1 MRVLV
6 IEYEPI
12 IRMDLAFLVGS
23 MGHAVVGPFSDE
35 DEAIAAI
42 EESRPDAALLDYIL
56 GGKTTS
62 ERCADILTGARVPFA
77 FVTGHQRNLLPARFA
92 DIPVIAKPF
101 DMTVLYGFLSQTE
114 WQRA

>member
-35 DEAIAAI
+35 DEAIAAV
-42 EESRPDAALLDYIL
+42 EKSSPEAALLDYIL
-56 GGKTTS
+56 GGNTTS
-62 ERCADILTGARVPFA
+62 ERCADVLIGTRVPFA
-77 FVTGHQRNLLPARFA
+77 FVTGHHRNRLPERFA
-92 DIPVIAKPF
+92 GIPVIAKPF
-101 DMTVLYGFLSQTE
+101 DMAALYGFLTQTE